1 MDSRTLFLDA
11 CRRAPVPRPP
21 VWLMRQVGRY
31 MARYQELRKRVSFA
45 ELLARA
51 DIAAECSLYVLDDFD
66 PDAVIVFSDI
76 LTVLEALGASV
87 SYEPALTVRADLD
100 TLLPAPNEARL
111 APCYDALAT
120 LAGALEK
127 RKALIGFAGAPFTL
141 FRYLAGNAEDA
152 RTTMLRDPQG
162 SERAID
168 TIARAVAFH
177 LRRQAEAGADVL
189 QVFDSHAGEL
199 SPRQYERF
207 ALAPL
212 LAVLEELRDLGR
224 PIIVFNR
231 GRHHLDSKDRL
242 QDCVLSVDW
251 TVPLDRIDGAAALA
265 VQGNLDPAFL
275 RAGPEKTRA
284 ETDAMLLGAR
294 RFGGFIANLG
304 HGVLPRTPM
313 ESVQAFVAAVK
324 GFSMG
329 GA

>member
-1 MDSRTLFLDA
+1 M
-11 CRRAPVPRPP
+11 P
-21 VWLMRQVGRY
+21 
-31 MARYQELRKRVSFA
+31 RYQELRRRVSFA

-51 DIAAECSLYVLDDFD
+51 DLAAESSLYVLDDFD
-66 PDAVIVFSDI
+66 PDGVIVFSDI

-87 SYEPALTVRADLD
+87 AYEPALTVRADLD
-100 TLLPAPNEARL
+100 RL
-111 APCYDALAT
+111 APAPDEAHLAPCHEALAA

-141 FRYLAGNAEDA
+141 FRYLAGNPEDA
-152 RTTMLRDPQG
+152 RATMLRDPRG

-189 QVFDSHAGEL
+189 QIFDSHAGEL
-199 SPRQYERF
+199 SPRQYEHF

-212 LAVLEELRDLGR
+212 LNVVNDLRGLGR

-231 GRHHLDSKDRL
+231 GRHHLDFKDRL
-242 QDCVLSVDW
+242 PDCVLSVDW
-251 TVPLDRIDGAAALA
+251 TVPLERIDAPAALA

-275 RAGPEKTRA
+275 RAGPEKTRM
-284 ETDAMLLGAR
+284 ETEAMLLGAG

-324 GFSMG
+324 GFSWG